1 MAKRGPIPRQGI
13 LDIAP
18 YVPGTSALPGARQA
32 IKLSSNETPFGPSP
46 RAVEAYLAA
55 AATLSRYPD
64 GSARPLREALAKLY
78 GLDPARIVCGAG
90 SDELLNLL
98 AQAYLGPGDEA
109 IYTEHGFLVYRIAI
123 LARGAV
129 PVVAPEKDLTADV
142 DAILARVTPRT
153 RIVFIANPN
162 NPTGTYLS
170 FDEVKRLRAGLP
182 DDVLL
187 VLDAAYAEYVRRN
200 DYEAGI
206 ELVATTHNT
215 VMTRTFSKI
224 YGLASLRLGWAYCP
238 APVADALNRIRG
250 PFNVSGPAIAAGI
263 AALEDQAHVQRHGR
277 AQRAVARAHGRSVVR
292 HRPWRDAE
300 RRQFPAAAFQQGKRQ
315 TGARSR
321 QVPAWPRH
329 HSAAGGGIWLSACAA
344 HDHRHRGRQ
353 SRRARCAHGFHGRQ
367 RLSALM
373 TKPLFDTL
381 AIIGPGLIGSSIARA
396 ARAQGAARS
405 IVATARSPKTRKRVA
420 ELGIADKVT
429 ETNAE
434 AVEGADLVIVCVP
447 VGVCGG
453 VAKEIGPH
461 LKPGAIVSDV
471 GSVKGS
477 VVRDMGA
484 HLPKTV
490 HFVPAHP
497 VAGTEHSGP
506 DAGFAELFENRWC
519 ILTPPEGT
527 DPEPVEKLAA
537 FWRLLGANVDTMTP
551 EHHDLVLA
559 VTSHLP
565 HLIAYTIVG
574 TADELETVTRS
585 EVLKFSAGGF
595 RDFTRIAASDPVMW
609 RDVFLNNKEAVLEM
623 LGRFNEDVA
632 ALTKAIRRGDGE
644 ALSEHFSRTRAIRRG
659 VIEAGQDTP
668 EADFGRPHGHDE

>member
-1 MAKRGPIPRQGI
+1 
-13 LDIAP
+13 
-18 YVPGTSALPGARQA
+18 
-32 IKLSSNETPFGPSP
+32 
-46 RAVEAYLAA
+46 
-55 AATLSRYPD
+55 
-64 GSARPLREALAKLY
+64 
-78 GLDPARIVCGAG
+78 
-90 SDELLNLL
+90 
-98 AQAYLGPGDEA
+98 
-109 IYTEHGFLVYRIAI
+109 
-123 LARGAV
+123 
-129 PVVAPEKDLTADV
+129 
-142 DAILARVTPRT
+142 
-153 RIVFIANPN
+153 
-162 NPTGTYLS
+162 
-170 FDEVKRLRAGLP
+170 
-182 DDVLL
+182 
-187 VLDAAYAEYVRRN
+187 
-200 DYEAGI
+200 
-206 ELVATTHNT
+206 
-215 VMTRTFSKI
+215 
-224 YGLASLRLGWAYCP
+224 
-238 APVADALNRIRG
+238 
-250 PFNVSGPAIAAGI
+250 
-263 AALEDQAHVQRHGR
+263 
-277 AQRAVARAHGRSVVR
+277 
-292 HRPWRDAE
+292 
-300 RRQFPAAAFQQGKRQ
+300 
-315 TGARSR
+315 
-321 QVPAWPRH
+321 
-329 HSAAGGGIWLSACAA
+329 
-344 HDHRHRGRQ
+344 
-353 SRRARCAHGFHGRQ
+353 
-367 RLSALM
+367 M

-396 ARAQGAARS
+396 ARAQGAVRS
-405 IVATARSPKTRKRVA
+405 IMATGRSPKTRQRVA

-447 VGVCGG
+447 VGICGG

-527 DPEPVEKLAA
+527 APEPVEKLAA

-595 RDFTRIAASDPVMW
+595 RDFTRIASSDPVMW

-623 LGRFNEDVA
+623 LGRFNEDIA

-644 ALSEHFSRTRAIRRG
+644 ALTEHFSRTRAIRRG

-668 EADFGRPHGHDE
+668 EADFGRHHGHDD